1 VHGRD
6 RNEALMRLSRS
17 LREFVINGK
26 GIHTTLPLFKAL
38 MENAEFLDGD
48 YDIKWLEKNL
58 ENLDIKV

>member
-1 VHGRD
+1 
-6 RNEALMRLSRS
+6 
-17 LREFVINGK
+17 
-26 GIHTTLPLFKAL
+26 LFKAL